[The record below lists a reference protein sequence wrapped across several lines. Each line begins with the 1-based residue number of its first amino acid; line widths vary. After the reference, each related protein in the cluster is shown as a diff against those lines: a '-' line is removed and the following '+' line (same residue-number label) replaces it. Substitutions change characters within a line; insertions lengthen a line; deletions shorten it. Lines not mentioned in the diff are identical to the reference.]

1 LNLRFA
7 IAKLPD
13 PVNEPLESR
22 PGQRVHLPALDG
34 MRAVAIGLVL
44 CVHATLYLG
53 MTETTRLDR
62 FVHRLFLA
70 GFTGVDLFFALSG
83 FLITGILLEARGA
96 EGALKNFYGRRFLR
110 IVPPYYLLLA
120 CNFFVIEPLLPAAL
134 RPAVATSQ
142 AWYWAYLSNLEV
154 AIHGWKNP
162 VLSHFWSL
170 AVEEQFYLLWPLAV
184 LHLSTKT
191 LGKWCLALALIAPAF
206 RILCWRQGW
215 PEAAYVLTPCRMDAL
230 TLGAL
235 VAVGLRLDWE
245 PARILRIAKRAGL
258 FALLGII
265 AIAAI
270 ERGFTHFDPLVY
282 TFGLSFT
289 AVGSAALVAI
299 ARLSLPEHPMVRGLS
314 NRALREV
321 GKVSYSM
328 YILHV
333 PILCTMALV
342 GLDLRKATPWHGTR
356 VPWLVLDLLIAGALI
371 FLSALAAWHLYEKR
385 LLQLKR
391 YFVPPSRRSSE

>member
-1 LNLRFA
+1 VT
-7 IAKLPD
+7 K
-13 PVNEPLESR
+13 PLENQ

-53 MTETTRLDR
+53 MTETTGLDR

-83 FLITGILLEARGA
+83 FLITGILLEARGE

-120 CNFFVIEPLLPAAL
+120 FNFLVVEPLLPAAL
-134 RPAVATSQ
+134 KPAVATSQ
-142 AWYWAYLSNLEV
+142 AWYWTYFSNVEV
-154 AIHGWKNP
+154 AIDGWKNLG
-162 VLSHFWSL
+162 LSHFWSL

-184 LHLSTKT
+184 LHLSTKA
-191 LGKWCLALALIAPAF
+191 LGKWCLALALLAPAL
-206 RILCWRQGW
+206 RIICWRQGW

-235 VAVGLRLDWE
+235 VAVAMRLNWE
-245 PARILRIAKRAGL
+245 PARILRVARRAGL
-258 FALLGII
+258 FALLGILAI
-265 AIAAI
+265 AIVD
-270 ERGFTHFDPLVY
+270 RGFTTFDPLVY
-282 TFGLSFT
+282 TLGLSLT
-289 AVGSAALVAI
+289 AIGSAALVAI
-299 ARLSLPEHPMVRGLS
+299 ARLSVPGHWLVRGLS
-314 NRALREV
+314 NRAMREI

-333 PILCTMALV
+333 PILCLMALF
-342 GLDLRKATPWHGTR
+342 GLELRKVTPWHGTL
-356 VPWLVLDLLIAGALI
+356 VPWLVLDLLIASAII
-371 FLSALAAWHLYEKR
+371 FLAALAAWHLYEKR

-391 YFVPPSRRSSE
+391 YFVPPSRRSSA